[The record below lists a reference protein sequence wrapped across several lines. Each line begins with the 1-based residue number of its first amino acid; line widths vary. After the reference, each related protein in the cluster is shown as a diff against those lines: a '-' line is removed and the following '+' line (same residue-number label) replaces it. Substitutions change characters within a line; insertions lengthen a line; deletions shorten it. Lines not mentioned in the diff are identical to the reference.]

1 MNADD
6 ALHVHDSAGARSD
19 SPDGYAAVGISQFL
33 PYPAAAAL
41 VRAARQAR
49 QLPPGST
56 ARALVVRDAIRKVRV
71 EFPRYFR
78 QGDDCRQ

>member
-1 MNADD
+1 MNSDD

-19 SPDGYAAVGISQFL
+19 PPDGRAAVGISQFL

-49 QLPPGST
+49 QLPEGST
-56 ARALVVRDAIRKVRV
+56 ARALVVRDAVRKVRA
-71 EFPRYFR
+71 EFPRFFR
-78 QGDDCRQ
+78 AGDDRRQ